1 MVRQGPFGLGAGSP
15 CGSRVLAAAER
26 RGGRRP
32 GLAVP
37 GPAVGA
43 ELRADRDQRGQ
54 IRDRLDRS
62 RVGDAD
68 EAVRVE
74 VVPEQ
79 QCRVRV
85 DRREQPRPAVVEQVA
100 LVDRLEPE
108 RVALLA
114 ECREDRLALRF
125 GLQRLA
131 PEPAL
136 VGRLAGDRLPQ
147 IQRYSQPASS
157 FVQ

>member
-1 MVRQGPFGLGAGSP
+1 MVGQSAFCFGTGGPGGA
-15 CGSRVLAAAER
+15 RVLAAAER

-32 GLAVP
+32 RLAVA

-54 IRDRLDRS
+54 IGDGLDRS

-74 VVPEQ
+74 VVAEQ
-79 QCRVRV
+79 QRRVRV

-114 ECREDRLALRF
+114 ERREDRLALRLR
-125 GLQRLA
+125 LQRLA

-136 VGRLAGDRLPQ
+136 VGRLPRDRLPQ